1 MLAANHSLPELPEYH
16 LSSTFTQTNPTIQ
29 PLPIANPAR
38 AAASPTPQY
47 GHPMEELFARI
58 LDFYGVEW
66 HYEPTTFPLEWDAQG
81 RVTEAFSP
89 DFYLPG
95 QDLYIELTTLR
106 PQLSTFKNRRM
117 RRMQELYPQVHIKL
131 LKRRELRAMLVKY
144 GLVDEAARISGT
156 TAQKST
162 KGIS

>member
-1 MLAANHSLPELPEYH
+1 LSSISTQFSTSLPP
-16 LSSTFTQTNPTIQ
+16 QPIPNPSHTTTGA
-29 PLPIANPAR
+29 P
-38 AAASPTPQY
+38 PQY
-47 GHPMEELFARI
+47 SHPAEELFARI

-66 HYEPTTFPLEWDAQG
+66 HYEPTTFPLEWDEQG

-106 PQLSTFKNRRM
+106 PQLSTAKNRRL
-117 RRMQELYPQVHIKL
+117 RRMQELYPQIHVKL

-144 GLVDEAARISGT
+144 GLVDEAALISGT
-156 TAQKST
+156 GAQKPVRVMR
-162 KGIS
+162 

>member
-1 MLAANHSLPELPEYH
+1 LSSISTH
-16 LSSTFTQTNPTIQ
+16 LSPPVTPQ
-29 PLPIANPAR
+29 PIPNPAR
-38 AAASPTPQY
+38 SAVSDHPQY
-47 GHPMEELFARI
+47 GHPAEELFARI

-66 HYEPTTFPLEWDAQG
+66 HYEPTTFPLEWDEDG

-106 PQLSTFKNRRM
+106 PQLSTFKNRRL
-117 RRMQELYPQVHIKL
+117 RRMQELYPQVHVKL

-144 GLVDEAARISGT
+144 GLVDEAASISGT
-156 TAQKST
+156 AAQKPAR
-162 KGIS
+162 

>member
-1 MLAANHSLPELPEYH
+1 MSSISTQISTSLPP
-16 LSSTFTQTNPTIQ
+16 Q
-29 PLPIANPAR
+29 PIPNPAR
-38 AAASPTPQY
+38 SAGSAHTQY
-47 GHPMEELFARI
+47 GHPSEELFARI

-66 HYEPTTFPLEWDAQG
+66 HYEPTTFPLEWDEQG
-81 RVTEAFSP
+81 RITEAFSP

-106 PQLSTFKNRRM
+106 PQLSTFKNRRL
-117 RRMQELYPQVHIKL
+117 RRMQELYPHIHIKL

-156 TAQKST
+156 TAQKPVRQT
-162 KGIS
+162 K

>member
-1 MLAANHSLPELPEYH
+1 
-16 LSSTFTQTNPTIQ
+16 LSSISTQISTLLPPQPSPNPSHSTTGA
-29 PLPIANPAR
+29 P
-38 AAASPTPQY
+38 PQY
-47 GHPMEELFARI
+47 SHPAEELFARI

-66 HYEPTTFPLEWDAQG
+66 HYEPTTFPLEWDEQG

-106 PQLSTFKNRRM
+106 PQLSTSKNRRL
-117 RRMQELYPQVHIKL
+117 RRMQELYPHIHVKL

-156 TAQKST
+156 GAQKPA
-162 KGIS
+162 KVLP

>member
-1 MLAANHSLPELPEYH
+1 
-16 LSSTFTQTNPTIQ
+16 LSAISNPASPTLSPQ
-29 PLPIANPAR
+29 PIPNPAR
-38 AAASPTPQY
+38 SISSDHPQY
-47 GHPMEELFARI
+47 SHPAEELFARI

-66 HYEPTTFPLEWDAQG
+66 HYEPTTFPLEWDEQG

-106 PQLSTFKNRRM
+106 PQLATFKNRRL
-117 RRMQELYPQVHIKL
+117 RRMQELYPQVHVKL

-156 TAQKST
+156 AAQKPART
-162 KGIS
+162 A